1 MKKTRKILALGL
13 SFVMML
19 GLCLTAGTVNATG
32 DINPVSDINELKAAI
47 DGATPEKP
55 KVIEI
60 NQHIEINESISIA
73 NVKFIDVRTSTS
85 GDHTDNLIGINGN
98 HKISFTNVVFEANN
112 QTKSLLSINGG
123 AQVRLGQVTFNHANA
138 KGGAPIIINDED
150 TNVTFTGNLT
160 MQLGQKSWY
169 GVNVDTGSADFTN
182 ASIDCKTDDANKT
195 QSIICTDNAG
205 KVNLNNSS
213 TFSTVKTDKNGNGEA
228 KPQVAY
234 VKGDDLAD
242 FITAKQADNKDVTDV
257 VVKERVTLNKTLSLN
272 EGMTI
277 NCEGDGAFV
286 AGSNLNDNV
295 VTVKQKAIVELN
307 NVKIETKVNAAK
319 SGLHIY
325 GGTVTANNLTIINEN
340 THKNAD
346 GKPDGGAAIVLNG
359 GNLTLNG
366 KTTFKLGEDAWG
378 GINIDNTSKVNPVL
392 KVIDG
397 TTIYVTS
404 PEDSVGLYHVDAD
417 KQDDILISGENSV
430 VDLPDKYTVTINDK
444 TGTIDE
450 NGELKHIHEATKVP
464 AKEAT
469 YDATGNIEYWE
480 CTGCGKY
487 FADAALTKEI
497 TIANTIIPKL
507 EKPGQPEQPEE
518 EKITI
523 TLKAIV
529 DGKEIN
535 LEELGLDPAD
545 YILSVEKGIAFTA
558 DNIKVLDEMK
568 ESLSVDGY
576 TFRGYFLDAKGTEA
590 LKADVPFNA
599 DATIYMIW
607 DKEVDVTVTP
617 NPGDTE
623 KPNTDNT
630 NKPEQKP
637 TETDKTVKTD
647 DSSNAALYG
656 LMISLSVVGAG
667 IVVLAKKREELLNK

>member
-32 DINPVSDINELKAAI
+32 DIAAVEVSTAEDFVKKYKEDNVRNFKVTAPLHFNDSVEFKDITVTAGE
-47 DGATPEKP
+47 G
-55 KVIEI
+55 V
-60 NQHIEINESISIA
+60 
-73 NVKFIDVRTSTS
+73 
-85 GDHTDNLIGINGN
+85 NGN
-98 HKISFTNVVFEANN
+98 LLTFTKGGTLTNVDVTTAADTKYAIHIYECGMTINN
-112 QTKSLLSINGG
+112 LTVNHSLNNGG
-123 AQVRLGQVTFNHANA
+123 APVLVNGNSSSA
-138 KGGAPIIINDED
+138 
-150 TNVTFTGNLT
+150 TFTGNLNMT
-160 MQLGQKSWY
+160 LGPTSWY
-169 GVNVDTGSADFTN
+169 GVNVEKGTADFTEAN
-182 ASIDCKTDDANKT
+182 ITCRTDEVNKT
-195 QSIICTDNAG
+195 QSLVCLENTTTVNGLSQYSKVVTDSDDQIAYVQANDLVDFIIEKQNEG
-205 KVNLNNSS
+205 KD
-213 TFSTVKTDKNGNGEA
+213 VKT
-228 KPQVAY
+228 V
-234 VKGDDLAD
+234 L
-242 FITAKQADNKDVTDV
+242 
-257 VVKERVTLNKTLSLN
+257 VKERITLNKTLSLN
-272 EGMTI
+272 ESMTI

-295 VTVKQKAIVELN
+295 VTVKQNAIVELN

-325 GGTVTANNLTIINEN
+325 GGTVTAENLTIINEN
-340 THKNAD
+340 THKNAE

-366 KTTFKLGEDAWG
+366 KTTFELGEDAWG
-378 GINIDNTSKVNPVL
+378 GINIDNKTGIPTMTIGDKA
-392 KVIDG
+392 
-397 TTIYVTS
+397 TIYVTS
-404 PEDSVGLYHVDAD
+404 PEDSVGLYYVDAD
-417 KQDDILISGENSV
+417 KQNIIPISGVGSV
-430 VDLPDKYTVTINDK
+430 VKLPEDYTITINDK
-444 TGTIDE
+444 TGTIDA
-450 NGELKHIHEATKVP
+450 NGELKHSHQATRVP

-469 YDATGNIEYWE
+469 YDATGNIEYWYCAE
-480 CTGCGKY
+480 CDKY

-497 TIANTIIPKL
+497 SKTDTVIPKL
-507 EKPGQPEQPEE
+507 EKPGQPVDPEKE
-518 EKITI
+518 MITI

-529 DGKEIN
+529 DGKEID
-535 LEELGLDPAD
+535 LEELGLKPEQ
-545 YILSVEKGIAFTA
+545 YILPVEKGIAFTA
-558 DNIKVLDEMK
+558 DDLKVLDEMK

>member
-19 GLCLTAGTVNATG
+19 GLCLTAGTVNATDDTKAVTVSTVQEFKDYYG
-32 DINPVSDINELKAAI
+32 KGKRNFIVTDPLEFHDEEHFAGVEITADENVTGNLLTFFKSGSSLTNAQITTAENTNSAIHIYECGMTIN
-47 DGATPEKP
+47 
-55 KVIEI
+55 
-60 NQHIEINESISIA
+60 
-73 NVKFIDVRTSTS
+73 
-85 GDHTDNLIGINGN
+85 NLTVN
-98 HKISFTNVVFEANN
+98 H
-112 QTKSLLSINGG
+112 SLNNGG
-123 AQVRLGQVTFNHANA
+123 APVLVNGEGSKA
-138 KGGAPIIINDED
+138 I
-150 TNVTFTGNLT
+150 FTGFLD
-160 MQLGQKSWY
+160 MKLGSKSWY
-169 GVNVDTGSADFTN
+169 GVNVDSGEADFSGVDLISCDTT
-182 ASIDCKTDDANKT
+182 AST
-195 QSIICTDNAG
+195 QSVVCLDNNVAESVKG
-205 KVNLNNSS
+205 LPY
-213 TFSTVKTDKNGNGEA
+213 STVKTKADGGA
-228 KPQVAY
+228 KQPQIAF
-234 VKGDDLAD
+234 VKAEDLAD
-242 FITAKQADNKDVTDV
+242 FITAKQAKDVTDV

-272 EGMTI
+272 EEMTI

-286 AGSNLNDNV
+286 AGENLNNNV
-295 VTVKQKAIVELN
+295 VTVKQNAIVKLN

-325 GGTVTANNLTIINEN
+325 GGTVTAENLTIINEN
-340 THKNAD
+340 THKNAE

-366 KTTFKLGEDAWG
+366 KTTFELGEDAWG
-378 GINIDNTSKVNPVL
+378 GINIDNKKGNPTMT
-392 KVIDG
+392 IGDNA
-397 TTIYVTS
+397 TIYVTS
-404 PEDSVGLYHVDAD
+404 PEDSVGLYYVDAD

-480 CTGCGKY
+480 CTECGKY

-558 DNIKVLDEMK
+558 DNIKVLEEMK

>member
-32 DINPVSDINELKAAI
+32 DIAAVEVSTAEDFVKKYKEDNVRNFKVTAPLHFNDSVEFKDITVTAGE
-47 DGATPEKP
+47 G
-55 KVIEI
+55 V
-60 NQHIEINESISIA
+60 
-73 NVKFIDVRTSTS
+73 
-85 GDHTDNLIGINGN
+85 NGN
-98 HKISFTNVVFEANN
+98 LLTFTKGGTLTNVDVTTAAD
-112 QTKSLLSINGG
+112 TKYAIHIYECGMEISNLTVDHVS
-123 AQVRLGQVTFNHANA
+123 NA
-138 KGGAPIIINDED
+138 GGAPVLVNGEGSKA
-150 TNVTFTGNLT
+150 TFTGFLD
-160 MQLGQKSWY
+160 MKLGSNSWY
-169 GVNVDTGSADFTN
+169 GVNVDSGE
-182 ASIDCKTDDANKT
+182 ANFSGVDLITCDTTTST
-195 QSIICTDNAG
+195 QSVVCLDNNDAESVKG
-205 KVNLNNSS
+205 LPY
-213 TFSTVKTDKNGNGEA
+213 STVTTKADGGA
-228 KPQVAY
+228 SKPQIAF
-234 VKGDDLAD
+234 VKAEDLAD
-242 FITAKQADNKDVTDV
+242 FITAKQAKDVTDV

-295 VTVKQKAIVELN
+295 VTVISPDKVTLN
-307 NVKIETKVNAAK
+307 NVKIETRVNAAK

-325 GGTVTANNLTIINEN
+325 GGDVTANNLTIINEN

-366 KTTFKLGEDAWG
+366 TTTFQLGEDAWG
-378 GINIDNTSKVNPVL
+378 GVNIDNKNGDPKMTVGSNA
-392 KVIDG
+392 
-397 TTIYVTS
+397 TINVTS
-404 PEDSVGLYHVDAD
+404 PKESVGLYYVDTD
-417 KQDDILISGENSV
+417 KQDTISLGTAVS
-430 VDLPDKYTVTINDK
+430 LPDTVKVTINNKEVTVD
-444 TGTIDE
+444 
-450 NGELKHIHEATKVP
+450 NGVITTPTEPTKP
-464 AKEAT
+464 T
-469 YDATGNIEYWE
+469 D
-480 CTGCGKY
+480 
-487 FADAALTKEI
+487 
-497 TIANTIIPKL
+497 P
-507 EKPGQPEQPEE
+507 EKPEQPEE

-529 DGKEIN
+529 DGKEVN
-535 LEELGLDPAD
+535 LEELGLKPEQ

-558 DNIKVLDEMK
+558 DDLKVLDEMK

-656 LMISLSVVGAG
+656 LMVSLSVVGAG

>member
-32 DINPVSDINELKAAI
+32 DINPVSDIDELQKAIA
-47 DGATPEKP
+47 GATPENP

-60 NQHIEINESISIA
+60 DRHIDINRSMDIA
-73 NVKFIDVRTSTS
+73 NVEIVDVRTGKSS
-85 GDHTDNLIGINGN
+85 GHEANLICIDGQYDIN
-98 HKISFTNVVFEANN
+98 FTNVEFKANDN
-112 QTKSLLSINGG
+112 TKSLLSINGG
-123 AQVRLGQVTFNHANA
+123 AKVRLGQVTFNHKLAN
-138 KGGAPIIINDED
+138 GGAPIIINDKD

-160 MQLGQKSWY
+160 MQLGQNSWY
-169 GVNVDTGSADFTN
+169 GVNVDAGNADFTN
-182 ASIDCKTDDANKT
+182 ASIDCTTSDANNT
-195 QSIICTDNAG
+195 QSVICTDNAG

-213 TFSTVKTDKNGNGEA
+213 TLSTVTTAKNGEGEN

-242 FITAKQADNKDVTDV
+242 FITAKQAKDVTDV

-272 EGMTI
+272 EDMTI

-295 VTVKQKAIVELN
+295 VTVKQNATVELN

-325 GGTVTANNLTIINEN
+325 GGTVKAKDLTIINEN
-340 THKNAD
+340 TDKD
-346 GKPDGGAAIVLNG
+346 GKGGGAAVVLNS
-359 GNLTLNG
+359 GNLTLDG
-366 KTTFKLGEDAWG
+366 ETTFQLGKDSWG
-378 GINIDNTSKVNPVL
+378 GINIDNNIPEKTPKMTIVENAT
-392 KVIDG
+392 ID
-397 TTIYVTS
+397 VKS
-404 PEDSVGLYHVDAD
+404 PENSVKLYYVDTD
-417 KQDDILISGENSV
+417 EQDDIPLDETV
-430 VDLPDKYTVTINDK
+430 VDLPNNYTFKINGI
-444 TGTIDE
+444 TGTTDE
-450 NGELKHIHEATKVP
+450 NGELKHAHKVNRVP

-469 YDATGNIEYWE
+469 YDATGNIEYWY
-480 CTGCGKY
+480 CAGCDKY
-487 FADAALTKEI
+487 FADATLTKEI
-497 TIANTIIPKL
+497 SKTDTVIPKL
-507 EKPGQPEQPEE
+507 EKPAEPEKET
-518 EKITI
+518 ITI

-529 DGKEIN
+529 DGKEVN
-535 LEELGLDPAD
+535 LEELGLKPEQ
-545 YILSVEKGIAFTA
+545 YILSVEKGIAVTA
-558 DNIKVLDEMK
+558 DDLKVLDEMK

-623 KPNTDNT
+623 KPNTEKPNTDNT

-667 IVVLAKKREELLNK
+667 IVVLAKKREKLLNK

>member
-32 DINPVSDINELKAAI
+32 DIAAVEVSTAEDFVKKYKEDNVRNFKVTAPLHFNDSVEFKDITVTAGE
-47 DGATPEKP
+47 G
-55 KVIEI
+55 V
-60 NQHIEINESISIA
+60 
-73 NVKFIDVRTSTS
+73 
-85 GDHTDNLIGINGN
+85 NGN
-98 HKISFTNVVFEANN
+98 LLTFTKGGTLTNVDVTTAADTKYAIHIYECGMTINN
-112 QTKSLLSINGG
+112 LTVNHSLNNGG
-123 AQVRLGQVTFNHANA
+123 APVLVNGNSSSA
-138 KGGAPIIINDED
+138 
-150 TNVTFTGNLT
+150 TFTGNLNMT
-160 MQLGQKSWY
+160 LGPTSWY
-169 GVNVDTGSADFTN
+169 GVNVEKGTADFTEAN
-182 ASIDCKTDDANKT
+182 ITCRTDEVNKT
-195 QSIICTDNAG
+195 QSLVCLENTTTVNGLSQYSKVVTDSDDQIAYVQANDLVDFIIEKQNEG
-205 KVNLNNSS
+205 KD
-213 TFSTVKTDKNGNGEA
+213 VKT
-228 KPQVAY
+228 V
-234 VKGDDLAD
+234 L
-242 FITAKQADNKDVTDV
+242 
-257 VVKERVTLNKTLSLN
+257 VKERITLNKTLSLN
-272 EGMTI
+272 ESMTI

-295 VTVKQKAIVELN
+295 VTVKQNAIVELN

-325 GGTVTANNLTIINEN
+325 GGTVTAENLTIINEN
-340 THKNAD
+340 THKNAE

-366 KTTFKLGEDAWG
+366 KTTFELGEDAWG
-378 GINIDNTSKVNPVL
+378 GINIDNKKGAPKMTIGNNA
-392 KVIDG
+392 
-397 TTIYVTS
+397 TIYVTS
-404 PEDSVGLYHVDAD
+404 PKDSVGLYYVDAD
-417 KQDDILISGENSV
+417 KQNIIPISGVNSV
-430 VDLPDKYTVTINDK
+430 VKLPTDYTITINDK

-450 NGELKHIHEATKVP
+450 NGELKHVHKVNRVP

-469 YDATGNIEYWE
+469 YDATGNIEYWYCAE
-480 CTGCGKY
+480 CDKY

-497 TIANTIIPKL
+497 SKTDTVIPKL
-507 EKPGQPEQPEE
+507 EKPGQPVDPEKE
-518 EKITI
+518 MITI

-529 DGKEIN
+529 DGKEID
-535 LEELGLDPAD
+535 LEGLGLKPEQ
-545 YILSVEKGIAFTA
+545 YILPVEKGIAFTA
-558 DNIKVLDEMK
+558 DDLKVLDEMK

-623 KPNTDNT
+623 KPNTEKPNTDNT

-637 TETDKTVKTD
+637 TATDKTVKTD

-667 IVVLAKKREELLNK
+667 IVVLAKKREKLLNK

>member
-32 DINPVSDINELKAAI
+32 DITAVEVSNAEQFKKEYYENGRKNFIVKAPLEFHDEEHFAGVEITADENVTGNLLTFFKSGSSLTNAQITTAENTKSAI
-47 DGATPEKP
+47 
-55 KVIEI
+55 
-60 NQHIEINESISIA
+60 HIYRCDMTIS
-73 NVKFIDVRTSTS
+73 NLMV
-85 GDHTDNLIGINGN
+85 DHTLN
-98 HKISFTNVVFEANN
+98 E
-112 QTKSLLSINGG
+112 
-123 AQVRLGQVTFNHANA
+123 
-138 KGGAPIIINDED
+138 GGAPVLVNGEGSSA
-150 TNVTFTGNLT
+150 TFTGNLNMT
-160 MQLGQKSWY
+160 LGQNSWY
-169 GVNVDTGSADFTN
+169 GVNVDAGNADFT
-182 ASIDCKTDDANKT
+182 KANIICNTVADT
-195 QSIICTDNAG
+195 QSVVCLDNSNAQSVTG
-205 KVNLNNSS
+205 LPY
-213 TFSTVKTDKNGNGEA
+213 STVTTAKHEGKEA
-228 KPQVAY
+228 QQIAFVQAE
-234 VKGDDLAD
+234 DLAD
-242 FITAKQADNKDVTDV
+242 FITAKQAEAKDVTDV

-272 EGMTI
+272 ENMTI

-286 AGSNLNDNV
+286 AGENLNDNV
-295 VTVKQKAIVELN
+295 VTVKQNATVELN

-325 GGTVTANNLTIINEN
+325 GGTVTAENLTIINEN
-340 THKNAD
+340 TDKD
-346 GKPDGGAAIVLNG
+346 GKGGGAAIVLNG

-366 KTTFKLGEDAWG
+366 KTTFELGEDAWG
-378 GINIDNTSKVNPVL
+378 GINIDNKT
-392 KVIDG
+392 G
-397 TTIYVTS
+397 TPTMTIGDKATIYVTS
-404 PEDSVGLYHVDAD
+404 PEDSVGLYYVDAD
-417 KQDDILISGENSV
+417 KQNIIPISGVGSV
-430 VDLPDKYTVTINDK
+430 VKLPKDYTITINDK

-450 NGELKHIHEATKVP
+450 NGELKHVHKVNRVP

-469 YDATGNIEYWE
+469 YDATGNIEYWYCAE
-480 CTGCGKY
+480 CDKY

-497 TIANTIIPKL
+497 SKTDTVIPKL
-507 EKPGQPEQPEE
+507 EKPGQPVDPEKE
-518 EKITI
+518 MITI

-529 DGKEIN
+529 DGKEID
-535 LEELGLDPAD
+535 LEGLGLKPEQ
-545 YILSVEKGIAFTA
+545 YILPVEKGIAFTA
-558 DNIKVLDEMK
+558 DDLKVLDEMK

-623 KPNTDNT
+623 KPNTEKPNTDNT

>member
-32 DINPVSDINELKAAI
+32 DITAVEVSTADEFVKKYKDENVRNFKVTAPLHFNDYVDFKDITVTADEGVN
-47 DGATPEKP
+47 
-55 KVIEI
+55 
-60 NQHIEINESISIA
+60 
-73 NVKFIDVRTSTS
+73 
-85 GDHTDNLIGINGN
+85 DNLLTFTKGGTL
-98 HKISFTNVVFEANN
+98 TNVDVTTAADTKYAIHIYECGMTINN
-112 QTKSLLSINGG
+112 LTVNHSLN
-123 AQVRLGQVTFNHANA
+123 
-138 KGGAPIIINDED
+138 KGGAPVLVNG
-150 TNVTFTGNLT
+150 NSSSATFTGNLNMT
-160 MQLGQKSWY
+160 LGSTSWY

-213 TFSTVKTDKNGNGEA
+213 TFSTVKTTAEGDEGNQT
-228 KPQVAY
+228 QVAY
-234 VKGDDLAD
+234 VKGEDLAD
-242 FITAKQADNKDVTDV
+242 FITEKQITSKNVDEV
-257 VVKERVTLNKTLSLN
+257 VVKERITLNESLFLN
-272 EGMTI
+272 EDMTI
-277 NCEGDGAFV
+277 TCDGNGAFV
-286 AGSNLNDNV
+286 AGENLNDNV
-295 VTVKQKAIVELN
+295 VTVTQGVTVTLN

-325 GGTVTANNLTIINEN
+325 GGTVTAENLTIINEN
-340 THKNAD
+340 TDKD
-346 GKPDGGAAIVLNG
+346 GKGGGAAIVLNSG
-359 GNLTLNG
+359 KLTLRG
-366 KTTFKLGEDAWG
+366 KTTFELGKDSWG
-378 GINIDNTSKVNPVL
+378 GINLDNRLGPNPVL
-392 KVIDG
+392 NIDNG
-397 TTIYVTS
+397 AIIDVTS
-404 PEDSVGLYHVDAD
+404 PEDSVGLYYVDAD
-417 KQDDILISGENSV
+417 KQNIIPISGVNSV
-430 VDLPDKYTVTINDK
+430 VKLPKDYTITINDK
-444 TGTIDE
+444 TGTIDA
-450 NGELKHIHEATKVP
+450 NGELKHSHQATRVP

-469 YDATGNIEYWE
+469 YDATGNIEYWYCAE
-480 CTGCGKY
+480 CDKY

-497 TIANTIIPKL
+497 SKTDTVIPKL
-507 EKPGQPEQPEE
+507 EKPGQPVDPEKE
-518 EKITI
+518 MITI

-529 DGKEIN
+529 DGKEID
-535 LEELGLDPAD
+535 LEELGLKPEQ
-545 YILSVEKGIAFTA
+545 YILPVEKGIAFTA
-558 DNIKVLDEMK
+558 DDLKVLDEMK

-623 KPNTDNT
+623 KPNTEKPNTDNT

-667 IVVLAKKREELLNK
+667 IVVLAKKREKLLNK

>member
-19 GLCLTAGTVNATG
+19 GLCLTAGTVNAKDTVVPASNFE
-32 DINPVSDINELKAAI
+32 DFKKAVENSDVKTIQINDYF
-47 DGATPEKP
+47 T
-55 KVIEI
+55 IE
-60 NQHIEINESISIA
+60 ESIRVSGKTIVDA
-73 NVKFIDVRTSTS
+73 RNPDTKHPVK
-85 GDHTDNLIGINGN
+85 DNLISVDG
-98 HKISFTNVVFEANN
+98 KDFTVTFDDVTFEATDK
-112 QTKSLLSINGG
+112 TKSLLSINNG
-123 AQVRLGQVTFNHANA
+123 ATVTIMNSRFYHQNA
-138 KGGAPIIINDED
+138 YGGAPVIINDEG
-150 TNVTFTGNLT
+150 TNVTFRGNLT
-160 MQLGQKSWY
+160 MRLGPNSWY
-169 GVNVDTGSADFTN
+169 GVNVDGAYADFIN
-182 ASIDCKTDDANKT
+182 ANIDCETNDANKT

-213 TFSTVKTDKNGNGEA
+213 TFSTVKTTAEGNTKNQT
-228 KPQVAY
+228 QVAY
-234 VKGDDLAD
+234 VKGEDLAD
-242 FITAKQADNKDVTDV
+242 FITEKQNQSKNVEEV

-272 EGMTI
+272 KAMTI

-286 AGSNLNDNV
+286 AGENLNNNV
-295 VTVKQKAIVELN
+295 VTVTQRATVTLN

-325 GGTVTANNLTIINEN
+325 GGNVTANNLTIINEN

-392 KVIDG
+392 KVADG
-397 TTIYVTS
+397 TTIDVTS
-404 PEDSVGLYHVDAD
+404 PEDSVGLYYVDEV
-417 KQDDILISGENSV
+417 KQDEIPLNKAV
-430 VDLPDKYTVTINDK
+430 NLPDNYTFKINGIS
-444 TGTIDE
+444 GTIDA
-450 NGELKHIHEATKVP
+450 NGELKHIHEATRVP

-469 YDATGNIEYWE
+469 YDATGNIEYWYCAE
-480 CTGCGKY
+480 CDKY

-497 TIANTIIPKL
+497 SYEKTIIPKL
-507 EKPGQPEQPEE
+507 EKPEQPVDP
-518 EKITI
+518 EKEMITI

-529 DGKEIN
+529 DGKEID
-535 LEELGLDPAD
+535 LEELGLKPEQ
-545 YILSVEKGIAFTA
+545 YILPVEKGIAFTA
-558 DNIKVLDEMK
+558 DDLKVLDEMK

-576 TFRGYFLDAKGTEA
+576 TFKGYFLDAKGTEA

-637 TETDKTVKTD
+637 AESDKTVKTD

>member
-32 DINPVSDINELKAAI
+32 DTVATTVSNVNDFKEKYD
-47 DGATPEKP
+47 DGERNFIVTAPLEFDQYEKFEG
-55 KVIEI
+55 VTITA
-60 NQHIEINESISIA
+60 SVD
-73 NVKFIDVRTSTS
+73 VK
-85 GDHTDNLIGINGN
+85 GNLLTF
-98 HKISFTNVVFEANN
+98 K
-112 QTKSLLSINGG
+112 NGG
-123 AQVRLGQVTFNHANA
+123 SLKDAHITTATKTNSAIHIYKCEMEISNLTVDHVSNA
-138 KGGAPIIINDED
+138 GGAPVLVNGEGSKA
-150 TNVTFTGNLT
+150 TFTGFLD
-160 MQLGQKSWY
+160 MKLGSNSWY
-169 GVNVDTGSADFTN
+169 GVNVDSGE
-182 ASIDCKTDDANKT
+182 ANFSGVDLITCDTTTST
-195 QSIICTDNAG
+195 QSVVCLDNNDAESVKG
-205 KVNLNNSS
+205 LPY
-213 TFSTVKTDKNGNGEA
+213 STVTTKADGGA
-228 KPQVAY
+228 SKPQIAFVRAE
-234 VKGDDLAD
+234 DLAD
-242 FITAKQADNKDVTDV
+242 FITAKQAAAKDVTDV

-295 VTVKQKAIVELN
+295 VTVISPDKVTLN
-307 NVKIETKVNAAK
+307 NVKIETRVNAAK

-325 GGTVTANNLTIINEN
+325 GGDVTANNLTIINEN

-366 KTTFKLGEDAWG
+366 TTTFQLGEDAWG
-378 GINIDNTSKVNPVL
+378 GVNIDDKNGDPKMTVGSNA
-392 KVIDG
+392 
-397 TTIYVTS
+397 TINVTS
-404 PEDSVGLYHVDAD
+404 PKESVGLYYVDTD
-417 KQDDILISGENSV
+417 KQDTISLGTAVS
-430 VDLPDKYTVTINDK
+430 LPDTVKVTINNKEVTVD
-444 TGTIDE
+444 
-450 NGELKHIHEATKVP
+450 NGVITTPTEPTKP
-464 AKEAT
+464 T
-469 YDATGNIEYWE
+469 D
-480 CTGCGKY
+480 
-487 FADAALTKEI
+487 
-497 TIANTIIPKL
+497 P
-507 EKPGQPEQPEE
+507 EKPEQPEE

-529 DGKEIN
+529 DGKEVN
-535 LEELGLDPAD
+535 LEELGLKPEQ
-545 YILSVEKGIAFTA
+545 YILSVEKGIAVTV
-558 DNIKVLDEMK
+558 DDIKVLDEMK

-623 KPNTDNT
+623 KPNTEKPNTDNT

>member
-19 GLCLTAGTVNATG
+19 GLCLTAGTVNAEDSKTATVETVDTFNQALKNG
-32 DINPVSDINELKAAI
+32 KNDITVTNALSFSEPVDINNVTIRATDDVVGNFLTFTNGGTLSDV
-47 DGATPEKP
+47 
-55 KVIEI
+55 KVIT
-60 NQHIEINESISIA
+60 A
-73 NVKFIDVRTSTS
+73 
-85 GDHTDNLIGINGN
+85 
-98 HKISFTNVVFEANN
+98 TN
-112 QTKSLLSINGG
+112 TKSAIHIYKCGMTINNLT
-123 AQVRLGQVTFNHANA
+123 VDHSLN
-138 KGGAPIIINDED
+138 KGGAPVLVNGEGSSAR
-150 TNVTFTGNLT
+150 FTGNLNMT
-160 MQLGQKSWY
+160 LGSSSWY
-169 GVNVDTGSADFTN
+169 GVNVDAGNADFTN
-182 ASIDCKTDDANKT
+182 VSRIECDTKIPT
-195 QSIICTDNAG
+195 QSVVCLDNNDAESVKG
-205 KVNLNNSS
+205 LPY
-213 TFSTVKTDKNGNGEA
+213 STVTTADDGGEGEQQIA
-228 KPQVAY
+228 FVQAE
-234 VKGDDLAD
+234 DLAD
-242 FITAKQADNKDVTDV
+242 FITAKQADKKDVTDV
-257 VVKERVTLNKTLSLN
+257 VVKERITLNESLFLKEN
-272 EGMTI
+272 MTI
-277 NCEGDGAFV
+277 TCDGNGAFV
-286 AGSNLNDNV
+286 AGENLNENV
-295 VTVKQKAIVELN
+295 VTVTKSAIVTLN
-307 NVKIETKVNAAK
+307 NVKIETKVNAGK

-325 GGTVTANNLTIINEN
+325 GGDVTANNLTIINEN
-340 THKNAD
+340 THKNAE

-378 GINIDNTSKVNPVL
+378 GINIDNTSKVEPVL
-392 KVIDG
+392 NVADG
-397 TTIYVTS
+397 TTIDVTS
-404 PEDSVGLYHVDAD
+404 PEDSVGLYYVDAD

-480 CTGCGKY
+480 CTECGKY